1 MAFLYR
7 MIRRPPRA
15 TRTDTLFP
23 YPPLF
28 LSASLDAVGARLRPQ
43 LLDRRLKEAG
53 SQLERLWR
61 VAESLNPKGVL
72 RRGYALVTDTSGH
85 VVTSAAGARAARRV
99 SLQFA
104 DGGVDATKGSDESAP
119 RAPAPKKAAPA
130 SSSQPKQIGRAHV

>member
-1 MAFLYR
+1 M
-7 MIRRPPRA
+7 
-15 TRTDTLFP
+15 
-23 YPPLF
+23 
-28 LSASLDAVGARLRPQ
+28 
-43 LLDRRLKEAG
+43 KEAG

-104 DGGVDATKGSDESAP
+104 DGGVDATIGSDESAP
-119 RAPAPKKAAPA
+119 RAPSPKKAAPA
-130 SSSQPKQIGRAHV
+130 SRSAEHTSELQSLMRTSYAVFCLKKKTTT